1 MLEVFTIGGG
11 EYIVNVFN
19 AVAAWTGGGGYKS
32 LIKVVMVIGLIY
44 SLMAV
49 AFSMNVRA
57 WLNWFLTATGIYL
70 CLMVPTVQIKVTD
83 RINPSL
89 APATVANVPLGLGVM
104 ASFTSQVGDYLTR
117 TAETVFTM
125 PSQLN
130 YSTNGM
136 IYGARLFDATR
147 NFQIRDAEFATN
159 LQQHFKQCVFGD
171 IMLHHKSL
179 TDLANSKDLWADLG
193 PGSEAR
199 GQSWLERDPSGGGV
213 GSAIVTCQQA
223 YEMLSARWQ
232 PLIEAHAGLWGKEA
246 YPRLSTALAAQKL
259 KEDVPIT
266 NTAFTNASSDYTG
279 TMRQMTAINAFMQ
292 ARDAMAGGS
301 GSAAIDTFATTRA
314 DIQARNT
321 YNSIAYQAM
330 SWVPILNIVLTVVFY
345 AMFPVIFPLFLLPQT
360 GVGSLRGYAT
370 GFFYLASWGPLYVIL
385 HMICMTKGEY
395 AAQGVADGGVTLS
408 TFAGI
413 GAVNAE
419 TATIAG
425 FLVMSVPFMAGALA
439 KGAMS
444 VSTQATSMLAPAQN
458 AAEASALEQ
467 TTGNY
472 AYGNVSYA
480 NSTSNMRQSNQYSD
494 APTYFSGS
502 SMFTARMDNGATIAS
517 TASGAAV
524 VDSTPAISKLPMGI
538 TTSAGYVAEQRQ
550 QASMLHREAESL
562 RNDAATIRS
571 HINGTRGANTISTEA
586 TSGTEASRGA
596 QAGTSVEN
604 ADRTTDSTFNGL
616 DNRSA
621 NSQSQRLT
629 KAHNRSA
636 QYLDTVDAKLSASL
650 GGSPHRGS
658 PGAASPSPEGQSPS
672 NGKGTGRLSG
682 ITSRVPGLGISKGYN
697 LQQADRLDF
706 GTQDQRGVE
715 QTNSATDGTRN
726 EHAASTNVSDS
737 NGTYARNGVFSRQS
751 RTVGS
756 SFTREEA
763 ETLAQSYERRA
774 SAVEEKAAQLS
785 NDATWAE
792 SHGMQISENL
802 SQELQDWYRKEA
814 ANLPSGVEAP
824 GLHEASLRA
833 DQRQIRDGLIS
844 KFFEQRRQGVYDLVR
859 DRLQEPDM
867 VQLRAPDVHND
878 RDVLNQHRGLGPAP
892 MRQPSVDL
900 SGAAEA
906 KSIIAAGKVNIAA
919 EQHAAR
925 NNRTGHVI
933 AGSDLR
939 GEVTKDL
946 DRQFLN
952 DPSMRK

>member
-57 WLNWFLTATGIYL
+57 WLNWFLGATAIYL

-104 ASFTSQVGDYLTR
+104 ASFTSQIGDYLTR

-159 LQQHFKQCVFGD
+159 LQQHYKQCVFGD
-171 IMLHHKSL
+171 IMLHQKSL
-179 TDLANSKDLWADLG
+179 TNLANSKDLWADLG

-199 GQSWLERDPSGGGV
+199 AQSWVERDAGGGGV
-213 GSAIVTCQQA
+213 VSSIVTCQQA
-223 YEMLSARWQ
+223 YEMLSAQWA

-266 NTAFTNASSDYTG
+266 NTAFTTGTSDYTG

-385 HMICMTKGEY
+385 HMICMTKGQY
-395 AAQGVADGGVTLS
+395 AAQGVAEGGVTLS
-408 TFAGI
+408 TLAGI

-480 NSTSNMRQSNQYSD
+480 NATSNMRQSNQWSD
-494 APTYFSGS
+494 APTYSTGESLFN
-502 SMFTARMDNGATIAS
+502 ARASNGANFVGTS
-517 TASGAAV
+517 SGALV
-524 VDSTPAISKLPMGI
+524 TDSTGAMSKLPMSV
-538 TTSAGYVAEQRQ
+538 TTSEGYVAEQRQ
-550 QASMLHREAESL
+550 QASMLTREAQSL
-562 RNDAATIRS
+562 RNDAASVRS
-571 HINGTRGANTISTEA
+571 HSIGTRDTRTNSSEI
-586 TSGTEASRGA
+586 TSGSESSRGA
-596 QAGTSVEN
+596 QSGTNLEA
-604 ADRTTDSTFNGL
+604 ADRKSGSTYDGLEDRSAVSQSLRENGSHQRGAQTTDNTDFGV
-616 DNRSA
+616 R
-621 NSQSQRLT
+621 
-629 KAHNRSA
+629 
-636 QYLDTVDAKLSASL
+636 ASL
-650 GGSPHRGS
+650 GGGS
-658 PGAASPSPEGQSPS
+658 APSDRPSAGPSGKRSIGGRIAGALPGVSASRNYNIQQS
-672 NGKGTGRLSG
+672 
-682 ITSRVPGLGISKGYN
+682 
-697 LQQADRLDF
+697 DRLEL
-706 GTQDQRGVE
+706 QNQRSRGVE
-715 QTNSATDGTRN
+715 ESNAASQGSRSEHAVSDTASSSDGTYER
-726 EHAASTNVSDS
+726 D
-737 NGTYARNGVFSRQS
+737 GVFARSSSTSSSSHSREQ
-751 RTVGS
+751 
-756 SFTREEA
+756 A
-763 ETLAQSYERRA
+763 ENLAQSYERRA
-774 SAVEEKAAQLS
+774 SQLEEKAAQLS
-785 NDATWAE
+785 NDASWAE
-792 SHGMQISENL
+792 THGMQISENL
-802 SQELQDWYRKEA
+802 SQELQDWYRREA
-814 ANLPSGVEAP
+814 VSLPSGVEAP
-824 GLHEASLRA
+824 GLHETSLRP
-833 DQRQIRDGLIS
+833 DQRQVRDGLIS
-844 KFFEQRRQGVYDLVR
+844 KFFEQRREAVYDLVA
-859 DRLQEPDM
+859 DRLVEPDL
-867 VQLRAPDVHND
+867 VQLRQPDVHAEK
-878 RDVLNQHRGLGPAP
+878 DVLSQHRSMNRSPTSASP
-892 MRQPSVDL
+892 PDL
-900 SGAAEA
+900 SAAEA
-906 KSIIAAGKVNIAA
+906 AKAQIVAGREKLNSDQVGAQGTRA
-919 EQHAAR
+919 
-925 NNRTGHVI
+925 GHVI
-933 AGSDLR
+933 AGSGVRQDV
-939 GEVTKDL
+939 EKDL
-946 DRQFLN
+946 DRGFFT
-952 DPSMRK
+952 DPQLRR

>member
-32 LIKVVMVIGLIY
+32 LIKVVMAIGLIY

-213 GSAIVTCQQA
+213 DSAIVTCQQA
-223 YEMLSARWQ
+223 YEMLTARWQ

-395 AAQGVADGGVTLS
+395 AAQGVAEGGVTLS

-480 NSTSNMRQSNQYSD
+480 NSTSNMRQSNQWSD
-494 APTYFSGS
+494 APTYQSGET
-502 SMFTARMDNGATIAS
+502 MFTARAANGASFSATS
-517 TASGAAV
+517 SGALVTDA
-524 VDSTPAISKLPMGI
+524 TGAMSKLPMSV
-538 TTSAGYVAEQRQ
+538 TTSEGYVAEQRQ
-550 QASMLHREAESL
+550 QASMLTREAQSL
-562 RNDAATIRS
+562 RNEAASIRS
-571 HINGTRGANTISTEA
+571 HSFGTRDVRSNSSEITSGSESSHGAQNGTNL
-586 TSGTEASRGA
+586 EASDRKSGSTYDGLEDRSAVTNSLRENSSHQRGA
-596 QAGTSVEN
+596 QG
-604 ADRTTDSTFNGL
+604 TDSTDFGVRAGL
-616 DNRSA
+616 GGATAASDRSGSGA
-621 NSQSQRLT
+621 GGKPSIGRRL
-629 KAHNRSA
+629 AGS
-636 QYLDTVDAKLSASL
+636 LPGVSAS
-650 GGSPHRGS
+650 RTYNTQ
-658 PGAASPSPEGQSPS
+658 QS
-672 NGKGTGRLSG
+672 
-682 ITSRVPGLGISKGYN
+682 
-697 LQQADRLDF
+697 DRLEL
-706 GTQDQRGVE
+706 QNQRSRGVE
-715 QTNSATDGTRN
+715 DSNSTSQGSRN
-726 EHAASTNVSDS
+726 EHAVTDSASSS
-737 NGTYARNGVFSRQS
+737 SGTYERDGVFSRASSTASSS
-751 RTVGS
+751 RS
-756 SFTREEA
+756 SEQA
-763 ETLAQSYERRA
+763 ESLAQSYERRA
-774 SAVEEKAAQLS
+774 SQMEEKAAQLS
-785 NDATWAE
+785 NDASWAE
-792 SHGMQISENL
+792 THGMQISENL
-802 SQELQDWYRKEA
+802 SQELQDWYRREA
-814 ANLPSGVEAP
+814 ASLPSGVEAP
-824 GLHEASLRA
+824 GLHETSLRA
-833 DQRQIRDGLIS
+833 DQRQIRDGLIA
-844 KFFEQRRQGVYDLVR
+844 KFFEERRAAVYDLVG
-859 DRLQEPDM
+859 DRLKQPDL
-867 VQLRAPDVHND
+867 VQLRQPDVSSEND
-878 RDVLNQHRGLGPAP
+878 VVGQHRSAKALPVPAAHPDMSSAETANARIKGGREQLGSD
-892 MRQPSVDL
+892 Q
-900 SGAAEA
+900 AA
-906 KSIIAAGKVNIAA
+906 AA
-919 EQHAAR
+919 AAR
-925 NNRTGHVI
+925 SGHVI
-933 AGSDLR
+933 GGSDVRQHVDQDLNR
-939 GEVTKDL
+939 G
-946 DRQFLN
+946 FFN
-952 DPSMRK
+952 DPTLRR